1 MRAGRDFLKRCALLT
16 VVLSLAYFSLV
27 TIGGT
32 VAAADSPAAVDGQR
46 KVDSGDYRGAISVL
60 QSAVSQTPTDA
71 ASFYWLGRAFYE
83 LRDYDNA
90 ASAEEKAVALATKNS
105 VYHDW
110 LGRAYGG
117 KADKERSF
125 LIAKKVKAEFENAV
139 KLDPSNVDARRDLE
153 EYCIDAPWIAGGSKD
168 EAQQQVDAIAALDP
182 VQGHVARAVFD
193 NEELKKPAQAEA
205 EYRQVLDAKSANI
218 DPYLQAANFFINENK
233 PEEVGA
239 AVNAA
244 AAVQPNDARLAY
256 YHGVVGVMTGGN
268 SPVAERD
275 LKSYIAS
282 TPDRSNW
289 PSHAAARDWL
299 GRLYQSQGNTAAAA
313 EQFRAALQLNPGDKD
328 ARDRLNKLGKESQ

>member
-1 MRAGRDFLKRCALLT
+1 MRIARGLRAGVLLAAALSVAFFAGT
-16 VVLSLAYFSLV
+16 SLW
-27 TIGGT
+27 
-32 VAAADSPAAVDGQR
+32 ADSPAADGQR

-60 QSAVSQTPTDA
+60 QSAVSQNPSDA
-71 ASFYWLGRAFYE
+71 AAFYWLGRAFYE

-90 ASAEEKAVALATKNS
+90 IAAEEKAIALSTKNS

-139 KLDPSNVDARRDLE
+139 KLDPSNIDARRDLE

-168 EAQQQVDAIAALDP
+168 EAQQQADAIAVADP
-182 VQGHVARAVFD
+182 VEGHVARAVFD
-193 NEELKKPAQAEA
+193 NEELKKPALAEA
-205 EYRQVLDAKSANI
+205 EYRQVLAAKSADI
-218 DPYLQAANFFINENK
+218 DVYLQAANFFINENK
-233 PEEVGA
+233 GSDVA
-239 AVNAA
+239 TALSAA
-244 AAVQPNDARLAY
+244 AAVQPNDPRLAY
-256 YHGVVGVMTGGN
+256 YRGVVAVMTGGN
-268 SPVAERD
+268 SASAEVD

-282 TPDRSNW
+282 TPSRSSW

>member
-1 MRAGRDFLKRCALLT
+1 MRVGRSLKFCVLLAAI
-16 VVLSLAYFSLV
+16 LSFAYFSLAYLAGPV
-27 TIGGT
+27 S
-32 VAAADSPAAVDGQR
+32 AADSPAAADGQR
-46 KVDSGDYRGAISVL
+46 KVDSGDYRGAISLL

-71 ASFYWLGRAFYE
+71 AAFYWLGRAFYE

-90 ASAEEKAVALATKNS
+90 AVSEEKAVALAAKNS

-117 KADKERSF
+117 KADKQRSF

-139 KLDPSNVDARRDLE
+139 KLDPSNIEARRDLE
-153 EYCIDAPWIAGGSKD
+153 DYCIGAPWIAGGSKD
-168 EAQQQVDAIAALDP
+168 EAQQQVDAIAAIDP
-182 VQGHVARAVFD
+182 VQGHVARAIFD
-193 NEELKKPAQAEA
+193 NEELKKPAMAEA

-218 DPYLQAANFFINENK
+218 DPYLQTANFFMNENK
-233 PEEVGA
+233 ADEVA
-239 AVNAA
+239 TAVSDAV
-244 AAVQPNDARLAY
+244 AVQPNDGRLAY
-256 YHGVVGVMTGGN
+256 YRGVVGVMKGGN
-268 SPVAERD
+268 SAAAERD

-328 ARDRLNKLGKESQ
+328 ARERLNKLGKESQ